1 MLTNKNWME
10 PLKKAVERVTGQE
23 VYQWNYDD
31 LNNKLKGGLGAEGR
45 ACDKQFNHLFLGFD
59 VSEPVDFAVDYAEVL
74 DYLSGLF
81 DGIHRRFKRI
91 HIYFWAENYYIEKP
105 FSFYKPDLLKIADE
119 SFQEAI
125 NEIKSSK
132 ALASSIISPYLTNS
146 VWKRLHPDLLI
157 IFTRG
162 KFENDLDSKQ
172 LSRFERYR
180 DQIVWLLFS
189 DQGNPDPSKVLS
201 IDSRAEKRIVSVVK

>member
-1 MLTNKNWME
+1 MTCKNWME

-23 VYQWNYDD
+23 VYQWSHDD
-31 LNNKLKGGLGAEGR
+31 LNNRLKGGLGAEGQVFN
-45 ACDKQFNHLFLGFD
+45 KQYNHLFLGFD

-74 DYLSGLF
+74 DYISGLY
-81 DGIHRRFKRI
+81 GGMHSRFKRI
-91 HIYFWAENYYIEKP
+91 HIYFWAEDYYIEKP

-119 SFQEAI
+119 SFKKAI

-132 ALASSIISPYLTNS
+132 ALASSIISPYFTSS
-146 VWKRLHPDLLI
+146 VWKRLHPDLLM

-162 KFENDLDSKQ
+162 KFENDLDNKQ
-172 LSRFERYR
+172 LSRFDRYR
-180 DQIVWLLFS
+180 EQIIWLVVS
-189 DQGNPDPSKVLS
+189 DQEHPDLSKILN